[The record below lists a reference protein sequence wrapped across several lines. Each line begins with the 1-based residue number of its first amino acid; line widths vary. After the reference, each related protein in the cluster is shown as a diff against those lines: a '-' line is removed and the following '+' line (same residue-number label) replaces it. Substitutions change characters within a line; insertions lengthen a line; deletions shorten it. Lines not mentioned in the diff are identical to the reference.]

1 MWLNSFVTAADPV
14 SPDDLLF
21 VLLVAV
27 PITLWLLSRVR
38 LGSSPDVGSA
48 EGRDFPLAVQRQIVE
63 RSGARCEAF
72 IVSTGVLARVR
83 RCGSRRRLE
92 FDHHLPYASGGPAT
106 YENGRHLCR
115 AHNRAKSQKMSPDE
129 SSYFTTDGIFLE
141 VSPKV
146 YQRTR
151 LVRPAEG

>member
-63 RSGARCEAF
+63 RSGARRVYSQGCAAADLVEGWS
-72 IVSTGVLARVR
+72 STIT
-83 RCGSRRRLE
+83 
-92 FDHHLPYASGGPAT
+92 FHMH
-106 YENGRHLCR
+106 R
-115 AHNRAKSQKMSPDE
+115 AVQ
-129 SSYFTTDGIFLE
+129 
-141 VSPKV
+141 
-146 YQRTR
+146 QRTR
-151 LVRPAEG
+151 TGDICAAHTTERSPRRCRLTSRPTSRPTEYSLKFPRRCTSELGWFDRPRDRAARAR